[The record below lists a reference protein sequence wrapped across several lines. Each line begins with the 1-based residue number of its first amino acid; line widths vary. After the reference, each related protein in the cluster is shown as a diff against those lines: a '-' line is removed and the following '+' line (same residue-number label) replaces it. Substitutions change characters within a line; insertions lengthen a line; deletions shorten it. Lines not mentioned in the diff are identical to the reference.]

1 MTCGVCGEKLNKK
14 SFFSFKN
21 IGMGL
26 CDPLCTPH
34 IMRNDEYSM
43 CISAERSRPYLIT
56 HDSNESTDY
65 INAVYVD
72 VSTP

>member
-1 MTCGVCGEKLNKK
+1 MLRRTENGN
-14 SFFSFKN
+14 FSFKN
-21 IGMGL
+21 IRMGI
-26 CDPLCTPH
+26 CDPIYTH
-34 IMRNDEYSM
+34 YIMRIDEYSM

-72 VSTP
+72 VSTPWDNT